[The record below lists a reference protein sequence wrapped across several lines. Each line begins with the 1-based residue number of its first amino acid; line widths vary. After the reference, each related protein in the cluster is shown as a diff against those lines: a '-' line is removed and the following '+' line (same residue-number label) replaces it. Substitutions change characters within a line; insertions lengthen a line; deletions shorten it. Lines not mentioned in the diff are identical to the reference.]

1 MLNREGEAM
10 SINGKNIKKILTAA
24 VICAFMAII
33 VYAIT
38 SSVKNAENIFIP
50 SATVIEVWENDEKV
64 NNSNVVTLSNVS
76 GMLTAPKAVEIKNIS
91 GNKGQEVFIRV
102 CMFPKFMNTAYD
114 YQIYIPHN
122 DFSQAISSNT
132 FDIGD
137 VTFTLAE
144 DWKSHWIYDNGYFY
158 YNKAVAS
165 GETTEK
171 LLESISISADKWN
184 EYKKSGADLNIMV
197 LADAIQSVGGAVEN
211 RWGDDLG
218 LKSNDKPR
226 PAEADTAAAIVSMF
240 SSVDE
245 NVSVPDNVVSSSA
258 YVLTDYMKKRIAN
271 MVISVNA
278 VTIYEFSEDKDSED
292 ETVEINREGKEPF
305 ATDKGSLENNNQE

>member
-10 SINGKNIKKILTAA
+10 SINGKNIKKILTVA
-24 VICAFMAII
+24 VICVFAAVI

-50 SATVIEVWENDEKV
+50 SEAVIEVWENNEKV

-102 CMFPKFMNTAYD
+102 CMFPRFMNTAYD

-132 FDIGD
+132 FNMGEI
-137 VTFTLAE
+137 TFTLEE
-144 DWKSHWIYDNGYFY
+144 DWKAHWIYDDGYFY

-165 GETTEK
+165 GETTET
-171 LLESISISADKWN
+171 LLKSISISADKWN
-184 EYKKSGADLNIMV
+184 EYKKSGVDLKITV
-197 LADAIQSVGGAVEN
+197 LADAIQSVGGAIES

-226 PAEADTAAAIVSMF
+226 PAEADAVAAIKSMF
-240 SSVDE
+240 GAVDE
-245 NVSVPDNVVSSSA
+245 NASVSDNVISSSA
-258 YVLTDYMKKRIAN
+258 YVLTDYMRERIGN
-271 MVISVNA
+271 MVMSVNA
-278 VTIYEFSEDKDSED
+278 VTIYEYDEDTEV
-292 ETVEINREGKEPF
+292 ETDEINTEDF
-305 ATDKGSLENNNQE
+305 FENNGGE